1 MVARAYG
8 ECFLPAR
15 VPVSSRTDALTHSR
29 TYALTHF
36 VKLKPGKG
44 KTLGGAPRTGKWT
57 RQPED
62 RRIGGRHQGSLIA
75 LVVLGVLVLGGIGG
89 YLALMNA
96 ELERGLLKQQREMR
110 RRPDY
115 VPLARLPGYA
125 RDAFALVV
133 DTTSAARRSLRR
145 GMPLPSASRDL
156 VRQVHL
162 LDEGLGGQARELA
175 MAPLLEAH
183 TSSAGLLE
191 LYVNRVAMGRTES
204 WAVYGIQ
211 QAAQEYFGKDA
222 RRLTL
227 SEAATLAGIL
237 LPPRLSDPEAAPG
250 PVGTR
255 RNEVLQLLLAA
266 GKIDTAAYRAAVAE
280 PLAFQ
285 PGVDYA
291 PMSRPLDWQAE
302 PQVIRLP
309 EELRP
314 KPDSAAAAPSS
325 P

>member
-1 MVARAYG
+1 M
-8 ECFLPAR
+8 
-15 VPVSSRTDALTHSR
+15 
-29 TYALTHF
+29 
-36 VKLKPGKG
+36 KLKPGKG
-44 KTLGGAPRTGKWT
+44 KTLGGAPRSGKWT
-57 RQPED
+57 KHAED
-62 RRIGGRHQGSLIA
+62 TRVGGRHRGSLIA
-75 LVVLGVLVLGGIGG
+75 LGVLALLVLGGIGG
-89 YLALMNA
+89 YLAWSNA
-96 ELERGLLKQQREMR
+96 QLQSGLLTQQKEMR

-115 VPLARLPGYA
+115 VRLAELPPYA
-125 RDAFALVV
+125 RDAFAAVV
-133 DTTSAARRSLRR
+133 DTTSFARRSLRR

-162 LDEGLGGQARELA
+162 LEGGLGDQAREMA

-204 WAVYGIQ
+204 WAIYGVQ

-237 LPPRLSDPEAAPG
+237 LAPRLADPEAQPG
-250 PVGTR
+250 AAGPR
-255 RNEVLQLLLAA
+255 RNEVLQILRTT
-266 GKIDTAAYRAAVAE
+266 GKIDDAAYRAAVAE

-291 PMSRPLDWQAE
+291 PMTRPVEWQAE
-302 PQVIRLP
+302 PPVIRLP

-314 KPDSAAAAPSS
+314 KADSAAAPPS
-325 P
+325 PGGA

>member
-1 MVARAYG
+1 M
-8 ECFLPAR
+8 
-15 VPVSSRTDALTHSR
+15 
-29 TYALTHF
+29 
-36 VKLKPGKG
+36 KLKPGKG
-44 KTLGGAPRTGKWT
+44 KFLGGAPRTGKWT
-57 RQPED
+57 RQPEE

-96 ELERGLLKQQREMR
+96 QLERGLLRQQREMR

-115 VPLARLPGYA
+115 VPLAQLPPYA

-162 LDEGLGGQARELA
+162 LDDGLGGQARELA
-175 MAPLLEAH
+175 MAPLLEVH
-183 TSSAGLLE
+183 TSSAELLE

-211 QAAQEYFGKDA
+211 QAAQEFFGKDA

-237 LPPRLSDPEAAPG
+237 LPPRLADPEAAPG
-250 PVGTR
+250 AAGTR
-255 RNEVLQLLLAA
+255 RNEVLRLLLAA
-266 GKIDTAAYRAAVAE
+266 EKIDEAAYRAAVAE

-291 PMSRPLDWQAE
+291 PMSRPLDWQTPPA
-302 PQVIRLP
+302 VIRLP
-309 EELRP
+309 EALRR
-314 KPDSAAAAPSS
+314 
-325 P
+325 